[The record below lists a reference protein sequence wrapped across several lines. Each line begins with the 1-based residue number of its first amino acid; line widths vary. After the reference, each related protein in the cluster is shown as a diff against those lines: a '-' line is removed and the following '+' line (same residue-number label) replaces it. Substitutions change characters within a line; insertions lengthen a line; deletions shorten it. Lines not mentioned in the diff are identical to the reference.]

1 MKKLFQKKKNGAK
14 KKTRRIRKIILGIV
28 LALAGII
35 LASGIVIY
43 ARLKPLY
50 RNAKEQ
56 SYDILSTMNEGTF
69 KMESATRIY
78 DKDGSMIGRI
88 GYANYEYVP
97 VPDVSPYVTD
107 GYIAA
112 EDQNFKH
119 HNGVDY
125 KATLRAA
132 IQLVLHR
139 GEITQ
144 EEAVQEAILPLR
156 NFMLSQAKEKD
167 IDLFCQIVNTVL
179 FVLHI
184 IRKLGYLIV

>member
-69 KMESATRIY
+69 KI
-78 DKDGSMIGRI
+78 
-88 GYANYEYVP
+88 
-97 VPDVSPYVTD
+97 
-107 GYIAA
+107 
-112 EDQNFKH
+112 
-119 HNGVDY
+119 
-125 KATLRAA
+125 
-132 IQLVLHR
+132 
-139 GEITQ
+139 
-144 EEAVQEAILPLR
+144 
-156 NFMLSQAKEKD
+156 
-167 IDLFCQIVNTVL
+167 
-179 FVLHI
+179 
-184 IRKLGYLIV
+184 